1 MKTIKFSIF
10 LSPRSLSAR
19 SIMGIFD
26 KTQSFLSSV
35 FSGITQLSD
44 GAITDIRFLFPRWVD
59 FRGFCFAHID
69 GLTREEVDSLTD
81 QIYHDWR

>member
-10 LSPRSLSAR
+10 LSPRSLAAR

>member
-1 MKTIKFSIF
+1 
-10 LSPRSLSAR
+10 
-19 SIMGIFD
+19 MGIFEH
-26 KTQSFLSSV
+26 TQSFLSSV
-35 FSGITQLSD
+35 FSGINKLSD

-81 QIYHDWR
+81 QIYSNWR